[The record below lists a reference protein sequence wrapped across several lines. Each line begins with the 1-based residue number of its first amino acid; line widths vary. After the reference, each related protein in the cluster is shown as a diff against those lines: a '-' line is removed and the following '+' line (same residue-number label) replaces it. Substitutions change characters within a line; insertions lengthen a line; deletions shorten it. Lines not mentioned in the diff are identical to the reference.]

1 MPGEGIGGIH
11 VWNESIPGKDIPG
24 STRIPV
30 DEIHRFFQGNTS
42 ALQGLDLGSGK
53 GRSTK
58 VLETSLPG
66 STITALD
73 LNLDGLRLTE
83 TKSKVQAQAENL
95 PFPSN
100 RFDFVTLCGVM
111 TNLVDEN
118 PKTSQQLRA
127 GVVSELY
134 RVIKPGGCVA
144 ISDFGSDHFLDAY
157 NVNYERHALIT
168 GERGTIAV
176 LKSGENFTGKSNEA
190 IAAMKGTGAIVRY
203 AHHYALREII
213 DLLHKAKFNFLTC
226 AIELTQ
232 TPAGQRPIDNLIV
245 IAKKPSAGNASHP

>member
-1 MPGEGIGGIH
+1 MPGEGVGGIQ
-11 VWNESIPGKDIPG
+11 VWNESIPGKEIPG

-30 DEIHRFFQGNTS
+30 DEIRRFFQGNTRNV
-42 ALQGLDLGSGK
+42 QGLDLGSGK

-73 LNLDGLRLTE
+73 LNLEGLRLTE
-83 TKSKVQAQAENL
+83 TKNKTQAQAENL

-118 PKTSQQLRA
+118 PKTAQQLRT

-190 IAAMKGTGAIVRY
+190 VAAMKGTGAIVRY
-203 AHHYALREII
+203 AHHYAPEELV
-213 DLLHKAKFNFLTC
+213 DLLHTGGFNVLTYTT
-226 AIELTQ
+226 ELGQ
-232 TPAGQRPIDNLIV
+232 TPTGQRPIDNLIV
-245 IAKKPSAGNASHP
+245 LAKKPLMPNVRHP